1 MVGVAGVDEAGRG
14 PLAGPVVAGA
24 VVLPARHGLELADS
38 KRLSAR
44 RREELV
50 PEIHRLAVCWSVA
63 VATTTEIETF
73 GIHKA
78 TLLAMARALETLS
91 PQPESALVDGR
102 FVPAVALSCRAVV
115 RGDATI
121 PVISAASILAKVA
134 RDSIMLELE
143 QRYPGYGFA
152 RHKGYATAQHL
163 AALAAH
169 GPCPEHRRTFAPV
182 MRTLFPGML

>member
-1 MVGVAGVDEAGRG
+1 MDGVAGVDEAGRG

-24 VVLPARHGLELADS
+24 VVLPADHGLELADS

-44 RREELV
+44 RREALA
-50 PEIHRLAVCWSVA
+50 PEIRRLAICWGIA
-63 VATTTEIETF
+63 TATTFEIEVL

-78 TLLAMARALETLS
+78 TLLAMGRALEALS
-91 PQPESALVDGR
+91 PQPASALVDGR
-102 FVPAVALSCRAVV
+102 FVPAIELTCRAVV
-115 RGDATI
+115 HGDAMV

-134 RDSIMLELE
+134 RDALMLELDR
-143 QRYPGYGFA
+143 RYPEYGFA

-163 AALAAH
+163 SALTTY

-182 MRTLFPGML
+182 MRTLSPELL